1 MFETSLDH
9 ALPEELVMFR
19 DSVRR
24 FVERELLPLEPRV
37 DIDGKLPAELEAAA
51 AEKARNAGLW
61 LLDVPEELGGAELN
75 LLALAVFWEE
85 VARTTAVSARDHSIF
100 GPTVGP
106 ILMRLRGDLRETH
119 LMPVLR
125 GEKRACFAQTEPDAG
140 SDPRSMRTR
149 AVRTGGGWRINGTKR
164 YITRAATADFAQ
176 VMAVTE
182 SEAGTRGISC
192 FIVDMDTP
200 GVRVGAAEQ
209 TMMGDTPYEIHFE
222 DVEIPF
228 DRLVGEEGQGF
239 TLAQNYINHGRIRH
253 GAHACG
259 AMARSLDMTCAYARQ
274 RRTFG
279 ELLSDRQGVQWM
291 LADGFMALHAARLMV
306 RDAAAKVDRGEEAR
320 VETFMAKITGVE
332 SGYKVVDDCLQ
343 LHGGLGLTRDTPLER
358 FWRDLRSFRIT
369 EGPTEVLKTTMA
381 RAILK
386 QAGTR

>member
-61 LLDVPEELGGAELN
+61 LLDVPEELGGAELS

-149 AVRTGGGWRINGTKR
+149 AVRTRGGWRINGTKA
-164 YITRAATADFAQ
+164 Y
-176 VMAVTE
+176 VTE
-182 SEAGTRGISC
+182 A
-192 FIVDMDTP
+192 
-200 GVRVGAAEQ
+200 
-209 TMMGDTPYEIHFE
+209 
-222 DVEIPF
+222 
-228 DRLVGEEGQGF
+228 
-239 TLAQNYINHGRIRH
+239 
-253 GAHACG
+253 
-259 AMARSLDMTCAYARQ
+259 
-274 RRTFG
+274 
-279 ELLSDRQGVQWM
+279 
-291 LADGFMALHAARLMV
+291 
-306 RDAAAKVDRGEEAR
+306 
-320 VETFMAKITGVE
+320 
-332 SGYKVVDDCLQ
+332 
-343 LHGGLGLTRDTPLER
+343 
-358 FWRDLRSFRIT
+358 
-369 EGPTEVLKTTMA
+369 
-381 RAILK
+381 
-386 QAGTR
+386 